1 MKIPFYVIVLLIIV
15 GGISIGNVFALQV
28 FSENVRVEGDLKVI
42 SGAATVDRFGS
53 TSGIVVQNNGTFENV
68 IKFNHY
74 KLGENQ
80 IFQFRQ
86 TPDGQRLD
94 VVDITHSRNN
104 ISVLASNGF
113 VGIGNALP
121 IQKLDVAGNIRLTGN
136 IVSPN
141 DICIGTCP

>member
-1 MKIPFYVIVLLIIV
+1 MKIPFYVVVLLIIV
-15 GGISIGNVFALQV
+15 GGVSVGNVFALQV
-28 FSENVRVEGDLKVI
+28 FSENVRVEGDFKVT
-42 SGAATVDRFGS
+42 SGAATVDRFNS

-74 KLGENQ
+74 KPGENQ

-94 VVDITHSRNN
+94 VVDITNNRNN